1 MSYVYQSIF
10 FSRDATHFKELDGI
24 CVSMCVGV
32 CVWGGVGGIPLSA
45 EVCAFVA
52 QLLQMSVT
60 ISAECVNTHKQ
71 THASVTITIN
81 YCTDKCS

>member
-1 MSYVYQSIF
+1 MEYV
-10 FSRDATHFKELDGI
+10 LV
-24 CVSMCVGV
+24 CVWVCVG
-32 CVWGGVGGIPLSA
+32 WGGVGGIPLSA